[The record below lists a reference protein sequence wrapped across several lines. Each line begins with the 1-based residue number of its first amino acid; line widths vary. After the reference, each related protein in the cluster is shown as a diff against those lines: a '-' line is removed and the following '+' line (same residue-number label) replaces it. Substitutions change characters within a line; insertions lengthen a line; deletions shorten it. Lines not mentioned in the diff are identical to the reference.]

1 MSGVAPLRHLGRI
14 RLVAVGINSVIGGGI
29 FILPATVT
37 ALIGAAG
44 LPAYAVAGVVVV
56 GIGLTLAS
64 LAARHEA
71 SGGPYLYVH
80 RAFGSFAGFQVGW
93 LFCLARLTAMA
104 GLMNGFAQYLGALA
118 PWGTG
123 LLPRTAMVLCCAGAV
138 VGLNVAGIRHTSG
151 AANLLAVVKV
161 VPLVALGLAGLCFI
175 RAERL
180 VPTPFAPMD
189 FLRAVLLLLYAFS
202 GFEILTVPAEE
213 SLRPRRD
220 LPFALIAT
228 ILCVCAVYVLVHTA
242 ALGMLP
248 GLGSDRAPLASA
260 AGLIA
265 GSAGRYAMTAIAAVS
280 MAGCSLVSLVGAT
293 RLLYAMSS
301 AGQIPAWMGAL
312 HAARRTPVAAS
323 LLVGGLATVMAIAG
337 GYAELAAVSAGTRL
351 LVFLAC
357 CLACLRPEREGPGLP
372 GLGPRDPRAQGPERW
387 GRIVALPSAVAIV
400 ALLSGVEPREAA
412 AGMIGVGTGLIL
424 YLAARRGRR
433 ADKGEEAR

>member
-1 MSGVAPLRHLGRI
+1 MERARRHQ
-14 RLVAVGINSVIGGGI
+14 RL
-29 FILPATVT
+29 
-37 ALIGAAG
+37 
-44 LPAYAVAGVVVV
+44 
-56 GIGLTLAS
+56 
-64 LAARHEA
+64 
-71 SGGPYLYVH
+71 
-80 RAFGSFAGFQVGW
+80 
-93 LFCLARLTAMA
+93 LARL
-104 GLMNGFAQYLGALA
+104 ALVLLALVAELTGRSLTHRLDFGRHVAA
-118 PWGTG
+118 PSY
-123 LLPRTAMVLCCAGAV
+123 AGADYYPV
-138 VGLNVAGIRHTSG
+138 
-151 AANLLAVVKV
+151 LLAVVKV

-202 GFEILTVPAEE
+202 GFEILTVPTEE

-312 HAARRTPVAAS
+312 HAARR
-323 LLVGGLATVMAIAG
+323 
-337 GYAELAAVSAGTRL
+337 
-351 LVFLAC
+351 F
-357 CLACLRPEREGPGLP
+357 
-372 GLGPRDPRAQGPERW
+372 
-387 GRIVALPSAVAIV
+387 
-400 ALLSGVEPREAA
+400 AA
-412 AGMIGVGTGLIL
+412 APRISGAQLHE
-424 YLAARRGRR
+424 RGRR
-433 ADKGEEAR
+433 RIRRAKRTDVRQREIGVREARERDSSRADEPRPIVDEIDVAVGQADVVENVVHLGRRDLVPNRCLHKIAEPGRFLDTRTGLGAEVQ